1 MIPPPKFTST
11 TTAPTPSVVP
21 IFKAEDKSLAVD
33 THRRNSVRRGVS
45 TGWATLDEY
54 MSVKRGAPL
63 FVAGSP
69 HAGKS
74 QFTKALLVN
83 LSKIHGWRHCVYL
96 GEEGEVRDLC
106 LDFVELYVG
115 KSARMK
121 NDDGSENDEA
131 MSEAEFG
138 AAFMWVNEHFAFVSP
153 DEADVGAFDIA
164 TFYSWVKA
172 FEDETGMKFDTT
184 VETLERLGRGPPL
197 QRRTRKTLLADA
209 LKTVRTLQQQQP
221 RRHCRHLSPRPT
233 PSTSPTRASGSPLPR
248 SRTNGRAAKLGS
260 DVPSS
265 CSSCTDLPR
274 RTPSAL
280 GSSRPRPSSAKRG
293 SLCKRPSPA
302 ALVRSVCAA

>member
-1 MIPPPKFTST
+1 M
-11 TTAPTPSVVP
+11 
-21 IFKAEDKSLAVD
+21 
-33 THRRNSVRRGVS
+33 
-45 TGWATLDEY
+45 
-54 MSVKRGAPL
+54 APL
-63 FVAGSP
+63 SWRVH

-74 QFTKALLVN
+74 QFTKVVN

-184 VETLERLGRGPPL
+184 VVDPWNDLAVDLHSKGGREDL
-197 QRRTRKTLLADA
+197 FLADA
-209 LKTVRTLQQQQP
+209 LKTVRDSSRNNNRVDIVVTHIAAPYSKHVSDKGKRFAAPAEPYEWAGGQTWF
-221 RRHCRHLSPRPT
+221 RRAYVMLLVYRPPRPT
-233 PSTSPTRASGSPLPR
+233 PS
-248 SRTNGRAAKLGS
+248 
-260 DVPSS
+260 
-265 CSSCTDLPR
+265 
-274 RTPSAL
+274 AL
-280 GSSRPRPSSAKRG
+280 ASSRRKPSLAKRG
-293 SLCKRPSPA
+293 SLCKGQAPRHW
-302 ALVRSVCAA
+302 